1 MDIHKK
7 LNPTFIN
14 NNKGYFGK
22 YGVDLIIA
30 VIIIYLFAIATMYF
44 FVLNHIP
51 IIREKWAKEK
61 CNPLYLPFAG
71 LVVENSKKT
80 NNQLVE
86 ENFHACVINILT
98 SITQDALK
106 PIYYANNLANKTM
119 HEATNAVQAI
129 RAFFDRIRTDIQDTT
144 ENIYGRSLNITMPF
158 AQMSIVMRNVLG
170 QIHSLFTTAVYVTM
184 GSYMTLYT
192 SIMSIIHIIITV
204 ILLALGLSILAVI
217 FIPFVG
223 EAMAAPSIALFVAI
237 VAFLMP
243 IVYMMEDAF
252 KGPSISKPTPP
263 P

>member
-14 NNKGYFGK
+14 NNKGYFSK

-30 VIIIYLFAIATMYF
+30 VIIIYFFAITTMYF

-51 IIREKWAKEK
+51 KIREKWSKEK
-61 CNPLYLPFAG
+61 CNPLYMPFAG
-71 LVVENSKKT
+71 LVVKNSKKT

-86 ENFHACVINILT
+86 ENFHACIINILT

-106 PIYYANNLANKTM
+106 PIYYANSVATKTM
-119 HEATNAVQAI
+119 QDASNATQAI
-129 RAFFDRIRTDIQDTT
+129 RAFFNRIRTDFQDTA
-144 ENIYGRSLNITMPF
+144 ENIYGRGLNITLPF
-158 AQMSIVMRNVLG
+158 VKMVLIMRNTLG
-170 QIHSLFTTAVYVTM
+170 QIHSLFTTALYVTM
-184 GSYMTLYT
+184 GSYMTLY
-192 SIMSIIHIIITV
+192 SAIMNIINIIIMV

-223 EAMAAPSIALFVAI
+223 QAIAAPSIALFVAI

-243 IVYMMEDAF
+243 VVYMMNDVF
-252 KGPSISKPTPP
+252 KSPSIAKPKAPP
-263 P
+263 